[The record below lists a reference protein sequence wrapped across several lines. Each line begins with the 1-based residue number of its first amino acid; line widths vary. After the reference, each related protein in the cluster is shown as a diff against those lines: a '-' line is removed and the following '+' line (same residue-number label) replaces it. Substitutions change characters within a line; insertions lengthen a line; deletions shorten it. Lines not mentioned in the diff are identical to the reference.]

1 MSDINSTGGLGMMAA
16 APLTS
21 SRMNKGGTSGPGTW
35 FESLAQAWGQTLD
48 GQAQRIEQMSN
59 QVGEGGGDTPSQI
72 TKLTAESMRMSF
84 MANSSSSSI
93 DSVGKALE
101 TMARKG

>member
-1 MSDINSTGGLGMMAA
+1 
-16 APLTS
+16 
-21 SRMNKGGTSGPGTW
+21 
-35 FESLAQAWGQTLD
+35 
-48 GQAQRIEQMSN
+48 MSN
-59 QVGEGGGDTPSQI
+59 EVGNNGSDNPSQI

-101 TMARKG
+101 TMARKN

>member
-1 MSDINSTGGLGMMAA
+1 MSDTSITGGLGMMAA
-16 APLTS
+16 SPMTN
-21 SRMNKGGTSGPGTW
+21 SRMAKGSAPGTW
-35 FESLAQAWGQTLD
+35 FEALADAWGQTLD
-48 GQAQRIEQMSN
+48 GQAQRIETMSN
-59 QVGEGGGDTPSQI
+59 QVGPGGGDNPSQI

-84 MANSSSSSI
+84 MAQSSSSSI

>member
-1 MSDINSTGGLGMMAA
+1 MSDISTTGGLGMMAA
-16 APLTS
+16 APNMA
-21 SRMNKGGTSGPGTW
+21 SRASGKGGGGEGSW
-35 FESLAQAWGQTLD
+35 FEALADAWGQTLD
-48 GQAQRIEQMSN
+48 GQAQKIEQMSN
-59 QVGEGGGDTPSQI
+59 SVGQGGGDSPSQI

>member
-1 MSDINSTGGLGMMAA
+1 MTNTITSGLGIMAA
-16 APLTS
+16 TPMTGN
-21 SRMNKGGTSGPGTW
+21 RMAKGSGPGTW
-35 FESLAQAWGQTLD
+35 FEALADAWGQTLD
-48 GQAQRIEQMSN
+48 QQASRIEQMSN
-59 QVGEGGGDTPSQI
+59 AVGEGGNDNPSQI

>member
-1 MSDINSTGGLGMMAA
+1 MTEINGNGGLAMMAT
-16 APLTS
+16 APLQGN
-21 SRMNKGGTSGPGTW
+21 RAGKGGNGSSTW
-35 FESLAQAWGQTLD
+35 FESLADAWGQTLD

-59 QVGEGGGDTPSQI
+59 QVGSAGGDNPSAV

>member
-1 MSDINSTGGLGMMAA
+1 MSDISATGGLGMTAA
-16 APLTS
+16 APNMTNRANS
-21 SRMNKGGTSGPGTW
+21 KGGGGPGTW
-35 FESLAQAWGQTLD
+35 FEALADAWGQTLD
-48 GQAQRIEQMSN
+48 GQAQKIEQMSN
-59 QVGEGGGDTPSQI
+59 SVGQGGGDSPSQI

-84 MANSSSSSI
+84 LANSSASSI

>member
-1 MSDINSTGGLGMMAA
+1 MTNSTVTGNMGMLAA
-16 APLTS
+16 SPMTS
-21 SRMNKGGTSGPGTW
+21 GNMRKSEGPGTW
-35 FESLAQAWGQTLD
+35 FEALADAWGQTLD
-48 GQAQRIEQMSN
+48 GQANRIETMSDS
-59 QVGEGGGDTPSQI
+59 VGQGGDNPSQI

-84 MANSSSSSI
+84 MAQSSSSSI

>member
-1 MSDINSTGGLGMMAA
+1 MTDITTGGLGMMAA
-16 APLTS
+16 TPLAGNRMAKS
-21 SRMNKGGTSGPGTW
+21 SAPGTW
-35 FESLAQAWGQTLD
+35 FEALADAWGQTLD
-48 GQAQRIEQMSN
+48 GQAQRIEQMSD
-59 QVGEGGGDTPSQI
+59 GISKGGDNPSQI

>member
-1 MSDINSTGGLGMMAA
+1 MSDMSITSGGLGMMAT
-16 APLTS
+16 APANG
-21 SRMNKGGTSGPGTW
+21 RMAKGSAPGTW
-35 FESLAQAWGQTLD
+35 FEALADAWGQTLD
-48 GQAQRIEQMSN
+48 GQAQRIETMSN
-59 QVGEGGGDTPSQI
+59 KVGPGGGDNPSQI

-84 MANSSSSSI
+84 MAQSSSSSI

>member
-1 MSDINSTGGLGMMAA
+1 MTIDNNMAMLGVTPLAGTRSGRSGDNS
-16 APLTS
+16 
-21 SRMNKGGTSGPGTW
+21 SGSGTW
-35 FESLAQAWGQTLD
+35 FEALARSWGQTLD
-48 GQAQRIEQMSN
+48 NQAARIETMSDS
-59 QVGEGGGDTPSQI
+59 VGNMGGDNPSQI
-72 TKLTAESMRMSF
+72 TKLTAESLRMSF

>member
-1 MSDINSTGGLGMMAA
+1 MTDNSITGGLGMIAA
-16 APLTS
+16 TPLTGN
-21 SRMNKGGTSGPGTW
+21 RMAKGNAPGTW
-35 FESLAQAWGQTLD
+35 FEALADAWGQTLD
-48 GQAQRIEQMSN
+48 GQAARIEQMSDS
-59 QVGEGGGDTPSQI
+59 VGQGGDNPSQI

>member
-1 MSDINSTGGLGMMAA
+1 MSVTPITTPSMGALAA
-16 APLTS
+16 TPLTG
-21 SRMNKGGTSGPGTW
+21 SRMGRNSDAASTW
-35 FESLAQAWGQTLD
+35 FEALSNAWGATLD
-48 GQAQRIEQMSN
+48 NQAARIEQMSDS
-59 QVGEGGGDTPSQI
+59 VGNLGQDNPSQI
-72 TKLTAESMRMSF
+72 TKLTAESLRMSF

>member
-1 MSDINSTGGLGMMAA
+1 MTDNSITGGLGMIAA
-16 APLTS
+16 TPLTGN
-21 SRMNKGGTSGPGTW
+21 RRAKGTAPGTW
-35 FESLAQAWGQTLD
+35 FEALADAWGQTLD
-48 GQAQRIEQMSN
+48 GQAARIEQMSDS
-59 QVGEGGGDTPSQI
+59 VGQGGDNPSQI

>member
-1 MSDINSTGGLGMMAA
+1 MTSTPVTSSLGMMATS
-16 APLTS
+16 PLTS
-21 SRMNKGGTSGPGTW
+21 NRSSKGGDTGQW
-35 FESLAQAWGQTLD
+35 FEALASAWGQTLD
-48 GQAQRIEQMSN
+48 QQAGRIEQMSN
-59 QVGEGGGDTPSQI
+59 QISDGGDNPSQI

-84 MANSSSSSI
+84 MANSSSTSI

>member
-1 MSDINSTGGLGMMAA
+1 MTLPINGGLSALQTT
-16 APLTS
+16 PLTGDRS
-21 SRMNKGGTSGPGTW
+21 SRGKGSGTW
-35 FESLAQAWGQTLD
+35 FESLAASWGQTLD
-48 GQAQRIEQMSN
+48 NQAARIEQMSD
-59 QVGEGGGDTPSQI
+59 QVGAGGTDNPSQI
-72 TKLTAESMRMSF
+72 TKLTAESLRMSF

>member
-1 MSDINSTGGLGMMAA
+1 MSNSITSGITNLSLSPMTGN
-16 APLTS
+16 
-21 SRMNKGGTSGPGTW
+21 RMNKGSSPGTW
-35 FESLAQAWGQTLD
+35 FEALADSWGKTLD
-48 GQAQRIEQMSN
+48 TQATRIEQMSN
-59 QVGEGGGDTPSQI
+59 AVGNGGSDNPSQI

-101 TMARKG
+101 TMARKN

>member
-1 MSDINSTGGLGMMAA
+1 MSDFSINGGLGMLAA
-16 APLTS
+16 SPLS
-21 SRMNKGGTSGPGTW
+21 AANQRGKGGGAGTW
-35 FESLAQAWGQTLD
+35 FEALADAWGQTLD
-48 GQAQRIEQMSN
+48 GQAQRIESMSDSIGSGTDN
-59 QVGEGGGDTPSQI
+59 PSQI
-72 TKLTAESMRMSF
+72 TKLTAESMRMTF

>member
-1 MSDINSTGGLGMMAA
+1 MTTTINTAMGNLAATPMTG
-16 APLTS
+16 
-21 SRMNKGGTSGPGTW
+21 NKMVRNGGEGTW
-35 FESLAQAWGQTLD
+35 FEALSQAWGQTLD
-48 GQAQRIEQMSN
+48 NQASRIEQMSD
-59 QVGEGGGDTPSQI
+59 QVGQGGDNPSQI

-84 MANSSSSSI
+84 MANSSSTSI

>member
-1 MSDINSTGGLGMMAA
+1 MPVTPITTTPSMGSLAA
-16 APLTS
+16 TPLTG
-21 SRMNKGGTSGPGTW
+21 SRMGRSEAPGTW
-35 FESLAQAWGQTLD
+35 FEALANAWGATLD
-48 GQAQRIEQMSN
+48 NQAARIEQMSDA
-59 QVGEGGGDTPSQI
+59 VGNNGQDNPSQI
-72 TKLTAESMRMSF
+72 TKLTAESLRMSF

>member
-1 MSDINSTGGLGMMAA
+1 MTDNSISGSLGMMAA
-16 APLTS
+16 APMTGN
-21 SRMNKGGTSGPGTW
+21 RMSKGSAPGTW
-35 FESLAQAWGQTLD
+35 FEALADAWGQTLD
-48 GQAQRIEQMSN
+48 GQASRIESMSE
-59 QVGEGGGDTPSQI
+59 GISGGGDNPSQI

-84 MANSSSSSI
+84 MAQSSSSSI